1 MPGAHI
7 TKILVVAA
15 AIFCTS
21 PVSGVWANESI
32 TFATDWKAQAEQGG
46 FYQALAKGFYARE
59 GLDVRIRQ
67 GGPQLDN
74 QQLIAAGALD
84 FAMAS
89 NSFYALNLLQA
100 GAKATVVMASFQKD
114 PQVLMTHQRD
124 DINSIADMK
133 GKPIMIGSSAINTF
147 WAWMK
152 ARFGFTDSQIR
163 KYTFNLAPWLVDGK
177 AIQEGYVSS
186 EPFLAMEQGVKPKVF
201 LLADEGYPG
210 YSAMVMVQN
219 HWIKDHPEIVQ
230 AFVNATIDGWY
241 DYLYGDPAAGD
252 ALIKKDNPE
261 MTDSLLKFA
270 RETMRSHGI
279 VDSGD
284 SKTLGI
290 GAMTPARWNTFY
302 ATMSKIG
309 VYPAGLDVSK
319 AYTTE
324 FVNKGRGVRHESQ

>member
-1 MPGAHI
+1 MIRGCLLA
-7 TKILVVAA
+7 LVFTAVAQSVAPAMA
-15 AIFCTS
+15 A
-21 PVSGVWANESI
+21 ESI
-32 TFATDWKAQAEQGG
+32 TFATDWKAEAEHGG
-46 FYQALAKGFYARE
+46 FYQALAKGFYKRE

-74 QQLIAAGALD
+74 QQLMAAGALD

-89 NSFYALNLLQA
+89 NSFYAINLLQA
-100 GAKATVVMASFQKD
+100 GADATVVMASFQKD
-114 PQVLMTHQRD
+114 PQILMTHPRD

-133 GKPIMIGSSAINTF
+133 GKPIMIGNSAINTF
-147 WAWMK
+147 WAWLK
-152 ARFGFTDSQIR
+152 ARFGFSDSQIR
-163 KYTFNLAPWLVDGK
+163 KYTFNIAPWLVDK
-177 AIQEGYVSS
+177 NAIQEGYVSS
-186 EPFLAMEQGVKPKVF
+186 EPFLAEQQGVKPKVF

-210 YSAMVMVQN
+210 YAAMIMVQN
-219 HWIKDHPEIVQ
+219 KIIQSKPEVVQ

-241 DYLYGDPAAGD
+241 SYLYGDPAPGN

-261 MTDSLLKFA
+261 MTDALLAFA
-270 RETMRSHGI
+270 IARMKSNGI

-302 ATMSKIG
+302 TTMRDDG

-319 AYTTE
+319 AYTTR
-324 FVNKGRGVRHESQ
+324 FVNKGRGVRPQSQ

>member
-1 MPGAHI
+1 MAAMKRGRALKLGI
-7 TKILVVAA
+7 VAA
-15 AIFCTS
+15 LASTFAMS
-21 PVSGVWANESI
+21 SSAAESI
-32 TFATDWKAQAEQGG
+32 TFATDWKAEAEHGG

-100 GAKATVVMASFQKD
+100 GADATVVMASFQKD
-114 PQVLMTHQRD
+114 PQILMTHPRD
-124 DINSIADMK
+124 DISSIADMK
-133 GKPIMIGSSAINTF
+133 GKPIMIGSSAVNTF
-147 WAWMK
+147 WAWLK
-152 ARFGFTDSQIR
+152 SRFGFEDSQIR
-163 KYTFNLAPWLVDGK
+163 KYTFNLAPWLIDK
-177 AIQEGYVSS
+177 NAIQEGYLSS
-186 EPFLAMEQGVKPKVF
+186 EPFLAIEQGVTPKVF

-210 YSAMVMVQN
+210 YSAMIMVQN
-219 HWIKDHPEIVQ
+219 HIIRDHPEIVQ
-230 AFVNATIDGWY
+230 AFVNATIDGWRS
-241 DYLYGDPAAGD
+241 YLYEDPAPGN

-261 MTDSLLKFA
+261 MTDALLAYAIDKL
-270 RETMRSHGI
+270 RSNGI

-290 GAMTPARWNTFY
+290 GAMTAARWNQFY
-302 ATMSKIG
+302 TTMRDIG

-319 AYTTE
+319 AYTTR
-324 FVNKGRGVRHESQ
+324 FVNKGRGVQAGK

>member
-1 MPGAHI
+1 MFSRRNI
-7 TKILVVAA
+7 RILVSAA
-15 AIFCTS
+15 AIASCLSIATAS
-21 PVSGVWANESI
+21 ANESI

-114 PQVLMTHQRD
+114 PQILMTHQRD

-133 GKPIMIGSSAINTF
+133 GKPIMIGSSAVNTF
-147 WAWMK
+147 WAWLK

-163 KYTFNLAPWLVDGK
+163 KYTFNLAPWLVDK
-177 AIQEGYVSS
+177 NAIQEGYVSS
-186 EPFLAMEQGVKPKVF
+186 EPFLALEQGVKPKVF

-210 YSAMVMVQN
+210 YGAMVMVQN
-219 HWIKDHPEIVQ
+219 HWIKDRPDVVQ

-241 DYLYGDPAAGD
+241 SYLYGDPSPGNE
-252 ALIKKDNPE
+252 LIKKDNPE
-261 MTDSLLKFA
+261 MTDGLLKYA
-270 RETMRSHGI
+270 REKLKSNGI
-279 VDSGD
+279 VDSGY
-284 SKTLGI
+284 SKKLGI
-290 GAMTPARWNTFY
+290 GAMTPARWSEFY
-302 ATMSKIG
+302 KTMSRIG
-309 VYPAGLDVSK
+309 IYPAGLDVAK
-319 AYTTE
+319 AYTTQ
-324 FVNKGRGVRHESQ
+324 FVNKGRGARQEGQ